1 MSACYTKDA
10 MNALTLSAT
19 RRRKPIVILTGL
31 SIEAL
36 STKSFRPAKKFTR
49 SFAPTLA
56 LGALVATAGASFILL
71 AAGCI
76 IPGVVCAAAATAAL
90 IPALAAAEK
99 GGEA

>member
-1 MSACYTKDA
+1 MQTIS
-10 MNALTLSAT
+10 LSAT

-36 STKSFRPAKKFTR
+36 STKSFRPAKKLPR
-49 SFAPTLA
+49 SFAQALA
-56 LGALVATAGASFILL
+56 LGTLVATAGASFILL